1 MTVKVKK
8 PSSKKLSKKQVRNE
22 IYEKLAPVLS
32 EYKTG
37 NEKKFD
43 RSLLK
48 ASKLFV
54 PLVIKRKSGSQK

>member
-1 MTVKVKK
+1 MAEKAKK
-8 PSSKKLSKKQVRNE
+8 TATKKLSKKQVRQE

-32 EYKTG
+32 EYKAG

-54 PLVIKRKSGSQK
+54 PLVIKRKSGNK

>member
-8 PSSKKLSKKQVRNE
+8 PTSKKLSKKEIRKE
-22 IYEKLAPVLS
+22 IYDKLAPVLS

-48 ASKLFV
+48 ASKLLM
-54 PLVIKRKSGSQK
+54 PLVIKRKSGNHK